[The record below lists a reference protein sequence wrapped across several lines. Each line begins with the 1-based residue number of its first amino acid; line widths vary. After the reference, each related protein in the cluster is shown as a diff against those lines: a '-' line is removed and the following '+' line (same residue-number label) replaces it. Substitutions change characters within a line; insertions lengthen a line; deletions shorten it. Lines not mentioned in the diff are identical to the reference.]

1 MHHRIAPPIAMPVLA
16 LALAASPANAQE
28 AATGTTVE
36 PDRSA
41 YRAGTVQEVG
51 IPLSG
56 VELGLGWDSRRG
68 EVVPNRCIEF
78 APVQT
83 RGQATSLKLTE
94 VSDQSELM
102 QSLNVNA
109 AVSVRTI
116 FASGDAKSSF
126 AKSSKVK
133 ASSTNLVVQAT
144 VDNGVLF
151 AGPKRSPDRAR
162 YANPQLGERGE
173 LAPDW
178 GWSQWANDP
187 GTNDLHSLTF
197 RPWASEWLEANDAAA
212 FRRHCGDSFVASID
226 SGAELLALIS
236 FTASSAEERRKIA
249 ASVRA
254 DFGVVHAS
262 ASASSENN
270 SSRQNSNLEVT
281 VSQIGGSGGPIA
293 TSREDLVEKLKLLA
307 MDAAMAP
314 KFHSMQVVSYDSL
327 ADWPAGLPLT
337 ASTGE
342 QEIIADTYWFLS
354 SYYDQLEEIIADPA
368 AYSYATGLIPSEL
381 RDLQDQVLEKR
392 AGLLAGLREAA
403 AGEVPAAAMLASV
416 ALPVPG
422 DGMLTFPEAVDPG
435 LLGAESGLPAAA
447 AWVDALG
454 ASLGEELPLGN
465 PNTLLL
471 HLPLP
476 RAATATLLRDEA
488 ALRALVVRRHLH
500 DQAKRFCRLDPSD
513 NQCLTN
519 AELQELEELVTV
531 NRNTLPANQRL
542 QNIGSGLCLFLERG
556 ANAFVT
562 ADCAERP
569 ADRSVFDAVG
579 SRVRLTVTGTCLLVQ
594 GGALGFAAPCDGGNE
609 WVFTELGEIRV
620 GDQCLTA
627 TGRDQPVAVATCA
640 TDAPARAAATAASDR
655 GPADAAAAAAVAAAA
670 ALPLNQAWRPLDH
683 SE

>member
-1 MHHRIAPPIAMPVLA
+1 MQRRSWIATLALTTGLA
-16 LALAASPANAQE
+16 LAGLPAFGQETAAPGQADHA
-28 AATGTTVE
+28 GG
-36 PDRSA
+36 

-78 APVQT
+78 APIQS
-83 RGQATSLKLTE
+83 RGQATRLHLTE
-94 VSDQSELM
+94 VSDQSEM
-102 QSLNVNA
+102 MRSLNVNA

-116 FASGDAKSSF
+116 FASGDAKTSF

-133 ASSTNLVVQAT
+133 ASSTNFVLQAT

-151 AGPKRSPDRAR
+151 VGPKRMPDRAR
-162 YANPQLGERGE
+162 YANPQFGERGE
-173 LAPDW
+173 PAPDA
-178 GWSQWANDP
+178 GWRQWAADP
-187 GTNDLHSLTF
+187 GTDDQHSLTF
-197 RPWASEWLEANDAAA
+197 RPWAKEYLDDGDGGA
-212 FRRHCGDSFVASID
+212 FRRHCGDSFVASIQ

-236 FTASSAEERRKIA
+236 FTASSAAEKQRIA
-249 ASVRA
+249 ASISA
-254 DFGVVHAS
+254 DFGVVQAS
-262 ASASSENN
+262 ASAASASE

-293 TSREDLVEKLKLLA
+293 TTREDLVEKLKLLA

-327 ADWPAGLPLT
+327 ADWPAEVALT

-342 QEIIADTYWFLS
+342 LEVIADTYWFLS
-354 SYYDQLEEIIADPA
+354 SFYELLEEIIIEPE

-381 RDLQDQVLEKR
+381 ADLQDQVLEKR

-403 AGEVPAAAMLASV
+403 AGEVPVAVSLAAV

-422 DGMLTFPEAVDPG
+422 DGMLTFPDATAAG
-435 LLGAESGLPAAA
+435 LLGAESGLPSAA

-476 RAATATLLRDEA
+476 SAATAGLLGDEA

-542 QNIGSGLCLFLERG
+542 QSIGSGLCLYLERG

-562 ADCAERP
+562 SDCAAA
-569 ADRSVFDAVG
+569 ADRSVFDAVS
-579 SRVRLTVTGTCLLVQ
+579 SRVRLIGTGTCLLVQ
-594 GGALGFAAPCDGGNE
+594 GGALGFAAPCEDGSE
-609 WVFTELGEIRV
+609 WTFTERGEIRV
-620 GDQCLTA
+620 GDSCLEVVGA
-627 TGRDQPVAVATCA
+627 NRPVAVVPCA
-640 TDAPARAAATAASDR
+640 AET
-655 GPADAAAAAAVAAAA
+655 
-670 ALPLNQAWRPLDH
+670 LPLNQAWRPLDR